1 MTYRVAMVG
10 ACPYPVP
17 QGSQVLLRD
26 TALAVRAR
34 GHDVHLLVYGYGI
47 GEDHSGLPIH
57 RCAAVRGAR
66 KTAAG
71 PSWAKPLLDLAM
83 VRALRRLAREQHI
96 QLVHAHNYEGL
107 VVALGARKRPVIYH
121 AHNAMADELPY
132 YFDSRGARAMAR
144 RLGRRL
150 DLALPRRA
158 DHVIAPH
165 AALAE
170 YLIACGCRPAA
181 VSIVPPSAPV
191 DAFDEPR
198 LADAM
203 PAVLYTGNLDAY
215 QNLAFLDDVM
225 RRVRAV
231 HPEARLTVA
240 CNGACPL
247 SDARVVPTPGFEE
260 LRAVLSEDAVV
271 VVPRVSWSGYPI
283 KLLNAMAA
291 GRAIVACQSAAH
303 PLRHEENGLTAPD
316 GDGEAF
322 ARAVL
327 RLLADAPLRKRLG
340 TAARRTAEE
349 HHAPS
354 AVAEAIERVYK
365 NVMDKRATP
374 VTE

>member
-144 RLGRRL
+144 ITRGSNVFVAKLFIEGRLCQFRARL
-150 DLALPRRA
+150 RNRP
-158 DHVIAPH
+158 
-165 AALAE
+165 
-170 YLIACGCRPAA
+170 CRPAR
-181 VSIVPPSAPV
+181 SPAP
-191 DAFDEPR
+191 E
-198 LADAM
+198 
-203 PAVLYTGNLDAY
+203 
-215 QNLAFLDDVM
+215 
-225 RRVRAV
+225 
-231 HPEARLTVA
+231 
-240 CNGACPL
+240 
-247 SDARVVPTPGFEE
+247 
-260 LRAVLSEDAVV
+260 
-271 VVPRVSWSGYPI
+271 
-283 KLLNAMAA
+283 
-291 GRAIVACQSAAH
+291 
-303 PLRHEENGLTAPD
+303 
-316 GDGEAF
+316 
-322 ARAVL
+322 
-327 RLLADAPLRKRLG
+327 
-340 TAARRTAEE
+340 
-349 HHAPS
+349 
-354 AVAEAIERVYK
+354 
-365 NVMDKRATP
+365 
-374 VTE
+374 